1 MAKLR
6 FREIKSLVKLRI
18 LRVVKGIVSVVNEE
32 SLQVVE
38 Q

>member
-6 FREIKSLVKLRI
+6 LREIKSLVKLRI
-18 LRVVKGIVSVVNEE
+18 LRAVKGIVLVVNKQ
-32 SLQVVE
+32 SLQVVK

>member
-6 FREIKSLVKLRI
+6 LREIKSLVKLRI

-32 SLQVVE
+32 SLQAGE

>member
-6 FREIKSLVKLRI
+6 LREIKSLVKLRI

-32 SLQVVE
+32 SLQAVE

>member
-6 FREIKSLVKLRI
+6 LREIKSLVKLRI
-18 LRVVKGIVSVVNEE
+18 LRVVKGIVLVVNEE

>member
-6 FREIKSLVKLRI
+6 LREIKSLVKLRI

-32 SLQVVE
+32 SLQAAE